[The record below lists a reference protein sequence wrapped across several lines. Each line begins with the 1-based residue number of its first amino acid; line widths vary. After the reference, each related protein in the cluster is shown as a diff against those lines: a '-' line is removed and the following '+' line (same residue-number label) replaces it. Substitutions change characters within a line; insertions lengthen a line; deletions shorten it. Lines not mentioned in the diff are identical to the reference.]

1 MYRAVTFYFLA
12 ENVDLSSNSQVIES
26 LDSIKLH
33 IDFSSEN
40 EMKIFLDEDDISL
53 KIRSQEVTSA
63 VSIVSAIKEVR
74 EMMVQIQRS
83 FTEIGNFVVE
93 GRDIG
98 TVVFPDA
105 EHKFYLQ
112 ADYDIRAKRR
122 LADFEKINEAKNINE
137 IKEDLEK
144 RDKYDSTR
152 KLSPLKIPDGAII
165 VASYGTFSTGI
176 NIRTLHNIVFA
187 SPSKSRIRN
196 LQSIGRD
203 LRLKDNDSNAT
214 LYDISDDLTHNEKEN
229 YTLSHFRDCLLYTSP
244 SPRD

>member
-1 MYRAVTFYFLA
+1 MVITIDGAAGVGKSSTAKELAKRLEYKYFDTGAMYRAVTFYFLA
-12 ENVDLSSNSQVIES
+12 QNVDLSSNSQVIES

-83 FTEIGNFVVE
+83 FTREGNFVVE

-105 EHKFYLQ
+105 KFKFYLQ

-122 LADFEKINEAKNINE
+122 LADFEKINEAKNIND
-137 IKEDLEK
+137 IKEDLET

-152 KLSPLKIPDGAII
+152 KLSPLKKPVDAII
-165 VASYGTFSTGI
+165 VDT
-176 NIRTLHNIVFA
+176 TLCSFEEQVNQI
-187 SPSKSRIRN
+187 
-196 LQSIGRD
+196 
-203 LRLKDNDSNAT
+203 LKH
-214 LYDISDDLTHNEKEN
+214 IEK
-229 YTLSHFRDCLLYTSP
+229 
-244 SPRD
+244 